1 MLFSYNMASG
11 RNKFIPHNSLQ
22 LGIEPNIRHYITVVA
37 MDIVDKFRLKGQKV
51 SINQGIYCEHLSF
64 IFDNSFK

>member
-1 MLFSYNMASG
+1 MLFSYNMALG

-37 MDIVDKFRLKGQKV
+37 MDIVQ
-51 SINQGIYCEHLSF
+51 INF
-64 IFDNSFK
+64 V